1 MASLE
6 QEQAMMANVTILSAA
21 RRLLELPDHVKYY
34 GQLKEWEEEH
44 GHKVPEFVGEAFLI
58 LCNGHCKEHEA
69 TMKTSQFLK
78 LNMMEDLNLDIVNL
92 ANEMTFGLAMNGRS
106 RFSLGTRMLV
116 VAVAATAWVGMPDC
130 ILSLHQP
137 SIQMRVNSDHDCD
150 STEGHGKPRLPNGQS
165 AGAVQLP
172 PPIRTR

>member
-6 QEQAMMANVTILSAA
+6 QKQAMMANVPILSAA

-44 GHKVPEFVGEAFLI
+44 GHKVPESVGEAFLI

-130 ILSLHQP
+130 ILSLH
-137 SIQMRVNSDHDCD
+137 
-150 STEGHGKPRLPNGQS
+150 
-165 AGAVQLP
+165 
-172 PPIRTR
+172 